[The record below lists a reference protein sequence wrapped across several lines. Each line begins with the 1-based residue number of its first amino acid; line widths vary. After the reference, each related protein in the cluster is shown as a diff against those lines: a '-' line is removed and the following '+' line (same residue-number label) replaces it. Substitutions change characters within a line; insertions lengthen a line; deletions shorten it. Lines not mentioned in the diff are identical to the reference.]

1 MIGLCPAGAGA
12 RITLFARDAMAG
24 GRRWLVRWPDLPA
37 PRVAG
42 FCGARV
48 TADRSRDAF
57 GAGWA
62 LWDFVPLLVLWLI
75 RVPPKD
81 IPGGDGVEA
90 EATEFRDLHET
101 HPPPNVL
108 PSDVAADL
116 MGRNCGCDAF
126 GDPAHRCAMIRHLY
140 DARDGRMIGP
150 VWVPRDACAVRRRPR
165 LDPRAARG

>member
-1 MIGLCPAGAGA
+1 MPTPC
-12 RITLFARDAMAG
+12 RRSSRDAIAR
-24 GRRWLVRWPDLPA
+24 GRRWLILRPDLPA
-37 PRVAG
+37 PRAPRNPATRGAG
-42 FCGARV
+42 
-48 TADRSRDAF
+48 DRSRDAF
-57 GAGWA
+57 GNGLA
-62 LWDFVPLLVLWLI
+62 LWDFVPLLVLWLFP
-75 RVPPKD
+75 VPSKD
-81 IPGGDGVEA
+81 VPGGDGVEA

-108 PSDVAADL
+108 PSDFVADL

-140 DARDGRMIGP
+140 DARDGRIIGP